1 MSYNVCIN
9 FVMLDGNYASSDS
22 VFDSLSDAIQSIIIP
37 IVDDDS
43 GIDPREWF
51 ITLHDGDTVTDI
63 ASGDFPPA

>member
-22 VFDSLSDAIQSIIIP
+22 VFDSLSAAIQSIITP

-43 GIDPREWF
+43 GIDPREWL
-51 ITLHDGDTVTDI
+51 ITQHVVDTVIDI
-63 ASGDFPPA
+63 ASGVFPPA